1 MMLLDTGP
9 IVALFDPRDA
19 DHALAKETLRTVAAP
34 LVTTVPVLTEAFHL
48 LRPDSP
54 GSAALRR
61 FVERGG
67 CAQHA
72 VDDAMLM
79 RCFQLMEKYVDRP
92 MDLADA
98 SLVATAEALR
108 ETHVFTFD
116 RADFATY
123 RARIGKSNKR
133 FRIVPT

>member
-1 MMLLDTGP
+1 MTLLHTGP

-19 DHALAKETLRTVAAP
+19 DHALAKETLRTVATP

-67 CAQHA
+67 CAQHPM
-72 VDDAMLM
+72 DDAILF
-79 RCFQLMEKYVDRP
+79 RCFQLMDKYVDRP

-98 SLVATAEALR
+98 SLVATAEELR
-108 ETHVFTFD
+108 ETDVFTFD
-116 RADFATY
+116 RADFTTY
-123 RARIGKSNKR
+123 RARIGKGHKR
-133 FRIVPT
+133 FRVIPG